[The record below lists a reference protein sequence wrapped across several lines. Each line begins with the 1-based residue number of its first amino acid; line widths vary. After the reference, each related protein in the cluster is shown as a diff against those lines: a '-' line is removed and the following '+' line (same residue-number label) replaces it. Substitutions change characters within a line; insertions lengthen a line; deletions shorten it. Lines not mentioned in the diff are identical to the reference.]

1 MDKHFMLIDC
11 QKNILYITV
20 NETNDILSVFPH
32 HKLEDMLLHQIRRHN
47 TLKELDVSIHEFIK
61 KGGINDVEI

>member
-1 MDKHFMLIDC
+1 MDKHFMLVDC

-20 NETNDILSVFPH
+20 DETNDILSVFPTD
-32 HKLEDMLLHQIRRHN
+32 KLADMLHHQVRRHN
-47 TLKELDVSIHEFIK
+47 TLKELDASIHEFIK

>member
-11 QKNILYITV
+11 QKNILYISV
-20 NETNDILSVFPH
+20 DETNDILSVFPAK
-32 HKLEDMLLHQIRRHN
+32 KLEDMLHHQTRKHN

-61 KGGINDVEI
+61 KGGINNVEI

>member
-20 NETNDILSVFPH
+20 DETNDILSVFPTD
-32 HKLEDMLLHQIRRHN
+32 KLTDMLHHHTRRHN